1 MLQLKKAFDEFDNL
15 YLYNSSDLTSFYT
28 NKLAIKEQTKSLY
41 KIKVAGKQQFKD
53 YWNVTVV
60 NKRSA
65 ISNKIKSNKSEML
78 STSKLKKILQSYTKN

>member
-1 MLQLKKAFDEFDNL
+1 MNL
-15 YLYNSSDLTSFYT
+15 IIYIYIIADLTSFCT

-65 ISNKIKSNKSEML
+65 ISNKIKSNKFEML
-78 STSKLKKILQSYTKN
+78 STSKLKKSFKVTPKTEMGK